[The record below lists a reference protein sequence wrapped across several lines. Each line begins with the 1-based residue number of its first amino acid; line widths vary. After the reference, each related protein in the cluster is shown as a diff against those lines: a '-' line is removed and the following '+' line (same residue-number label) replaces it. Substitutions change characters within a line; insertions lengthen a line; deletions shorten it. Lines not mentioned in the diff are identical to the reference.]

1 MPAPRHTLPQLEAAL
16 LKYGSMRKAAAALGY
31 NNHSVLQRS
40 LHRQRRTQACGAPAP
55 ALVFKSL
62 DDVIA
67 PHDVVAQALAFVRQ
81 IPPGKVADDDDV
93 RRELNIG
100 HSRWRRVRGSVS
112 LAGHFYVFPNN
123 AGCVWGGKSA
133 IAAIAN
139 RMKELT

>member
-1 MPAPRHTLPQLEAAL
+1 VSTPP
-16 LKYGSMRKAAAALGY
+16 AAAAPVVFPRP
-31 NNHSVLQRS
+31 SVPVRAGQRS
-40 LHRQRRTQACGAPAP
+40 AAAAAAGNESAP